1 MAAPRAPLFL
11 ERQGYRRRRLMDAAR
26 VLPVAGMVALL
37 LPVLWTGDG
46 QTSTASEALYM
57 FGLWLALIVSAL
69 ALSRPLRAAIDR
81 EKAPESSGALTG
93 EAGSLR
99 LPGIGRAPAVPPPG
113 DETAPVEPP
122 TDADPNPR
130 PGPAPAVP
138 PGD

>member
-46 QTSTASEALYM
+46 QTSTASEGLYM
-57 FGLWLALIVSAL
+57 FGLWLALIVAAL

-81 EKAPESSGALTG
+81 EKTPPTAGALMG
-93 EAGSLR
+93 EAGSLK
-99 LPGIGRAPAVPPPG
+99 LPEIGTASAVSPPG
-113 DETAPVEPP
+113 GETAPVEPR
-122 TDADPNPR
+122 TDPNPNPR
-130 PGPAPAVP
+130 SGPAPAVP